1 MMPQHT
7 PAPVRVCSNCDGFP
21 VVTITT
27 GTRHRD
33 GTRVTL
39 RTTCPTCNGTGTTP
53 APRPVVA
60 RV

>member
-1 MMPQHT
+1 MPQHT
-7 PAPVRVCSNCDGFP
+7 PAPARVCSNCDGFP

-27 GTRHRD
+27 GNRDHD

-39 RTTCPTCNGTGTTP
+39 RTACPTCNGTGTTP
-53 APRPVVA
+53 TPRAAVA

>member
-1 MMPQHT
+1 MSQHT

-27 GTRHRD
+27 GNRRHD
-33 GTRVTL
+33 GTRATL
-39 RTTCPTCNGTGTTP
+39 QATCPTCNGTGATP
-53 APRPVVA
+53 APRQAVA